1 MTDDGPW
8 LNVQQA
14 VVLEATRD
22 IELTLDLTA
31 DNPAMLVI
39 KANQLLALRTT
50 IPLEENADKERWV
63 DAFRKMQEAKTAAQA
78 DNRYLEAQQRVHRR
92 LAAGVRTKASR
103 TPGGPSESVDPVEYT
118 RVELEGVDAIDKR
131 TRTVMLFDVRI
142 NAYDFIESLTGRPV
156 RSVRPASSGAPSQ
169 LQEQEPSLPLVEK
182 WDCTGDPVPKLI
194 EWAQSSWGEDVQKL
208 PGRAGLLRT
217 FRAQFGRVLGIHDKT
232 MREVRRQLA
241 PQKARRGGAPT
252 HRR

>member
-1 MTDDGPW
+1 MADDGPW

-31 DNPAMLVI
+31 DNPAVLVI
-39 KANQLLALRTT
+39 KANRLLALRTT
-50 IPLEENADKERWV
+50 IPLEEDADKERWV
-63 DAFRKMQEAKTAAQA
+63 DAFRKMQEAKAATQP

-131 TRTVMLFDVRI
+131 TRTVMLFDLRI
-142 NAYDFIESLTGRPV
+142 NAYDFIESLTGRPIG
-156 RSVRPASSGAPSQ
+156 SAGPASSGAPNQ
-169 LQEQEPSLPLVEK
+169 MQEHAVQVVEK
-182 WDCTGDPVPKLI
+182 WDCTGDSVPKLI
-194 EWAQSSWGEDVQKL
+194 DWAQSRWGEDIQKL
-208 PGRAGLLRT
+208 PGRADLLRI
-217 FRAQFGRVLGIHDKT
+217 FRGQFGRVFGINDKT
-232 MREVRRQLA
+232 MREVRRRLA
-241 PQKARRGGAPT
+241 PRRARRGGAPM

>member
-1 MTDDGPW
+1 
-8 LNVQQA
+8 V
-14 VVLEATRD
+14 EAD
-22 IELTLDLTA
+22 
-31 DNPAMLVI
+31 
-39 KANQLLALRTT
+39 
-50 IPLEENADKERWV
+50 ADKERWV
-63 DAFRKMQEAKTAAQA
+63 DAFRKMQEAKAATQP

-142 NAYDFIESLTGRPV
+142 NAYDFIESLTGRPIG
-156 RSVRPASSGAPSQ
+156 SAGPASSGAPSQ
-169 LQEQEPSLPLVEK
+169 MQEHAVQVVEK
-182 WDCTGDPVPKLI
+182 WDCIGDCVPKLI
-194 EWAQSSWGEDVQKL
+194 DWAQSRWGEDIQKL
-208 PGRAGLLRT
+208 PGRADLLRI
-217 FRAQFGRVLGIHDKT
+217 FRGQFGRVFGINDKT

-241 PQKARRGGAPT
+241 PRRARRGGAPM